1 MLAACYGHAVSA
13 IQVKNV
19 PAELHAALRRRAQEE
34 GVPVGEIVLRAL
46 RSELRRLSFGEWS
59 ETVARRVPRPDAG
72 TRAQMR
78 SVMEEERRERRA
90 GW

>member
-1 MLAACYGHAVSA
+1 MLRSCLSA

-19 PAELHAALRRRAQEE
+19 PAELHEELRRRAEQE

-46 RSELRRLSFGEWS
+46 RTELRRATFREWS
-59 ETVARRVPRPDAG
+59 DNVARHIPRPDPE
-72 TRAQMR
+72 TRARMR
-78 SVMEEERRERRA
+78 KVIEEERRERRA

>member
-1 MLAACYGHAVSA
+1 MLEACYDHAVSA

-19 PAELHAALRRRAQEE
+19 PDELHEALRQRASAE

-46 RSELRRLSFGEWS
+46 RTELRRATFREWS
-59 ETVARRVPRPDAG
+59 DTVARRVPRPDPE
-72 TRAQMR
+72 TRARMR
-78 SVMEEERRERRA
+78 AVIEEERRDRRA